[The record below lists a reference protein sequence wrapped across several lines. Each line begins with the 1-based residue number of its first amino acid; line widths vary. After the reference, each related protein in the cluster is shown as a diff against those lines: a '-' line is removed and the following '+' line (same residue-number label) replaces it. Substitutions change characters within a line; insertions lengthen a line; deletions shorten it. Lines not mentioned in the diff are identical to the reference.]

1 MKMGT
6 LLTTSKNQSIVREY
20 YEQLYANQLEN
31 SDETDKFLERHKQLK
46 LTQEEMENLIDM

>member
-31 SDETDKFLERHKQLK
+31 PDETDKFLERHKQLK